1 MVDHAAKSTVLLIL
15 HCCCLQP
22 VHGQGA
28 PNAPGG
34 MGLRQEAYQARLH
47 SMSTQEEPIANRANQ
62 AAAASLKG
70 WLKKGSAGG
79 SGGAGVMQ
87 HSVSAP
93 FPSAPRWEGR
103 EGDGGM
109 SHKRPRSAVEQD
121 SDEDDEPEDDV
132 KWVTQCNAVAYVRLL
147 CPSLSS

>member
-1 MVDHAAKSTVLLIL
+1 
-15 HCCCLQP
+15 
-22 VHGQGA
+22 
-28 PNAPGG
+28 
-34 MGLRQEAYQARLH
+34 
-47 SMSTQEEPIANRANQ
+47 MSTQEEPIANRANQ

-87 HSVSAP
+87 RSVSAP

-109 SHKRPRSAVEQD
+109 SRKRPHSVVEQD
-121 SDEDDEPEDDV
+121 SDEDEEPEDDV
-132 KWVTQCNAVAYVRLL
+132 KWVTQCNAVACVCVL